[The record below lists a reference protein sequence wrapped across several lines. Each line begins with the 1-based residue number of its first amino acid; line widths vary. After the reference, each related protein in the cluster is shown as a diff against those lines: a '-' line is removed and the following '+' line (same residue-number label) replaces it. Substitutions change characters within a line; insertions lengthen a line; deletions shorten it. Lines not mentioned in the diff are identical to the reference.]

1 MEESG
6 VKWRIEHLYRWR
18 RNVHGF

>member
-6 VKWRIEHLYRWR
+6 VKWRIEHLYRSR